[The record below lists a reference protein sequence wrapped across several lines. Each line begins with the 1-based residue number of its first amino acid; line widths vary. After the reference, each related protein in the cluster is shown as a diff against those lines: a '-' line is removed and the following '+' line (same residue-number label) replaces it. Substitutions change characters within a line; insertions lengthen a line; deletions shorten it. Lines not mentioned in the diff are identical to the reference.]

1 MRRASWNRNIHYHN
15 LVLQAVPP
23 NCGRALDVGCG
34 QGQLARKLAQRCT
47 EVIAID
53 VDEGALGRATAKERV
68 RYVQGDVM
76 THDFAE
82 SSFDLI
88 VAVATLH
95 HLPLKAALVRF
106 QSLLKPGGSLVVVGL
121 HRVTTLEDYI
131 LAMIAIPISWLYRLR
146 YGLAHVGA
154 PICDPDETLN
164 EIRTT
169 CGEMLPGARFSRL
182 LQFRYLL
189 VWKKS

>member
-1 MRRASWNRNIHYHN
+1 VRWNRNIHYHD
-15 LVLQAVPP
+15 LVLQAVPA

-34 QGQLARKLAQRCT
+34 QGQLARKLALRCT
-47 EVIAID
+47 AVVAID
-53 VDEGALGRATAKERV
+53 VDHGALSRATPAERV
-68 RYVQGDVM
+68 QYVQGDVM
-76 THDFAE
+76 THDFRE

-95 HLPLKAALVRF
+95 HLPLKPALVRF

-121 HRVTTLEDYI
+121 HRVSAVEDYF

-154 PICDPDETLN
+154 PLQDPHETMG
-164 EIRTT
+164 EIRKA
-169 CGEMLPGARFSRL
+169 CGEALPGVTIRRL

-189 VWKKS
+189 IWKKP